1 MLFLKLAPILI
12 GCLELIPKGVDIETV
27 KGGDDIK
34 NSILSV
40 SLGLAIL
47 ASSAV
52 AAEQKMTCRVTGK
65 TMDQCCCEMKGGKFY
80 CKLTKKTYDQCCC
93 DMK

>member
-1 MLFLKLAPILI
+1 M
-12 GCLELIPKGVDIETV
+12 
-27 KGGDDIK
+27 K

-40 SLGLAIL
+40 GLAFALL
-47 ASSAV
+47 ATTAFGG
-52 AAEQKMTCRVTGK
+52 AQKITCRMTGK
-65 TMDQCCCEMKGGKFY
+65 TMDKCCCEMEGGKFY

>member
-1 MLFLKLAPILI
+1 MM
-12 GCLELIPKGVDIETV
+12 
-27 KGGDDIK
+27 KGGNDMK

-40 SLGLAIL
+40 GLVL
-47 ASSAV
+47 ALFAG
-52 AAEQKMTCRVTGK
+52 ATFGAEQKITCRVTGK
-65 TMDQCCCEMKGGKFY
+65 TMDKCCCEMKNGKFY

>member
-1 MLFLKLAPILI
+1 M
-12 GCLELIPKGVDIETV
+12 
-27 KGGDDIK
+27 K

-40 SLGLAIL
+40 SLALAVL
-47 ASSAV
+47 AGSVLGAG
-52 AAEQKMTCRVTGK
+52 QKMTCRVTGK
-65 TMDQCCCEMKGGKFY
+65 TLDKCCCEMKDGKFY